1 MKKNIIKLLLAI
13 TITLTAFAAISTK
26 IEDEDVIEETQLTNE
41 CETETIEET
50 EETAE
55 QLKVESKTLKVY
67 TTTETTEEVIE
78 QLELL
83 PAEISKK
90 LAGWRIYADNKK
102 LYEIINNTNSVCV
115 TIRRGDYLSTN
126 NKNVYYLCDEAY
138 FQKAIQLIATKVNNP
153 VFIFF
158 SDDIEW
164 VKNNIKVKF
173 EAYYERGDDPIW
185 EKIRLMYSCKHF
197 IISNSSFSW
206 WAQYLSRNE
215 QKVVVSPN
223 RWYRKGC
230 VTTLIDEK
238 FLTIEV

>member
-41 CETETIEET
+41 CETETIEEET

-90 LAGWRIYADNKK
+90 LAGWTIYADNKK
-102 LYEIINNTNSVCV
+102 LYEIADENGEYNGTPIEYLGGISFKQSKVIFLNEEYVDTSLLHEIGHAVNSEFGLLSETEEFKNIYESEKDNFDCYV
-115 TIRRGDYLSTN
+115 GDGDEEHCT
-126 NKNVYYLCDEAY
+126 KNESEYFAEA
-138 FQKAIQLIATKVNNP
+138 F
-153 VFIFF
+153 
-158 SDDIEW
+158 
-164 VKNNIKVKF
+164 
-173 EAYYERGDDPIW
+173 
-185 EKIRLMYSCKHF
+185 H
-197 IISNSSFSW
+197 
-206 WAQYLSRNE
+206 QYLLASDLLKE
-215 QKVVVSPN
+215 DCPAT
-223 RWYRKGC
+223 YEY
-230 VTTLIDEK
+230 IDN
-238 FLTIEV
+238 FLNNLH